1 MNQKKPRIL
10 VVTAC
15 GRKKH
20 DKPMPAWK
28 LYKSPRIKAVYNRSQ
43 GCDFA
48 ILSAKYG
55 LVEAD
60 RIITPYE
67 QVMTKER
74 AEELLEQVTA
84 KVEKYD
90 YVIYYRGGARKE
102 YLECIQEACRSTKRT
117 LLVLGYANLGGINDL
132 QKMIGLLEKIQ
143 A

>member
-1 MNQKKPRIL
+1 MKQKKPRIL

-15 GRKKH
+15 GRRKH
-20 DKPMPAWK
+20 DRPMPACK
-28 LYKSPRIKAVYNRSQ
+28 LYKSPRIKAVYNRTQ

-60 RIITPYE
+60 RVIAPYE

-74 AEELLEQVTA
+74 AEELVEQVMA
-84 KVEKYD
+84 KVKKYD

-102 YLECIQEACRSTKRT
+102 YLNCMREACKRVGTT
-117 LLVLGYANLGGINDL
+117 LLILGYAILGGINDL
-132 QKMIGLLEKIQ
+132 EKTINSLNF
-143 A
+143 